1 MYVCHEAVA
10 CVCVCVCMYVFMYV
24 CVCVVLSFMSYRQGH
39 SAFAFIYQ
47 EVRESSEEAVSVS
60 RHLSCNN
67 SMNLC

>member
-1 MYVCHEAVA
+1 MCVCIYVCVYVYMYVC
-10 CVCVCVCMYVFMYV
+10 VCV
-24 CVCVVLSFMSYRQGH
+24 CVCVVLSFMSYRQGD

-47 EVRESSEEAVSVS
+47 EVRESSEEAVSVG